1 MVGMTTQERIND
13 ICAISGLSEEIVRRV
28 MDAEKKSIVK
38 SLRKGERAN
47 LIGRV
52 VIRPEIRH
60 RLQIGCE
67 FENYIKLN
75 ASVAASLESML
86 GDLDGFE
93 VSTESSS
100 NDDVISQLRFMDEV
114 RTSQISAL
122 V

>member
-13 ICAISGLSEEIVRRV
+13 ICAISGLSEDIVRRV
-28 MDAEKKSIVK
+28 MDAEKRSIVK

-60 RLQIGCE
+60 KLQVGGE
-67 FENYIKLN
+67 FENYIKLS
-75 ASVAASLESML
+75 ASVASSLEAML
-86 GDLDGFE
+86 DDLNGFE
-93 VSTESSS
+93 AGAESS
-100 NDDVISQLRFMDEV
+100 NNDVISQLRIMDEV

>member
-13 ICAISGLSEEIVRRV
+13 ICALSGLSEEIVRRV

-60 RLQIGCE
+60 RLLVGGE
-67 FENYIKLN
+67 FENYIKLSAN
-75 ASVAASLESML
+75 VASSLESML
-86 GDLDGFE
+86 DDLNGFE
-93 VSTESSS
+93 NVVADAS
-100 NDDVISQLRFMDEV
+100 NDSAIEQLNFRDQV
-114 RTSQISAL
+114 RMSQISAL
-122 V
+122 I